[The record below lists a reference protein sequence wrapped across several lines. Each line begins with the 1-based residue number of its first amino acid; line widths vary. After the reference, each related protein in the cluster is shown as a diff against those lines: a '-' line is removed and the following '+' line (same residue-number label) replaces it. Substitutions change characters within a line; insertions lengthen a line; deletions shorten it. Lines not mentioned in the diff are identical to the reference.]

1 MFSAV
6 ARIYISVIRGTP
18 LLVQLFV
25 IFYGLP
31 SIGMTI
37 SPWPSAIIAFS
48 LNVGGYAAE
57 VIRAA
62 ILSVPKGQW
71 EAGHTIG
78 MSRRQSLV
86 RIILPQA
93 ARVSVPPLSNT
104 FISLVKDTSLASLIL
119 VTELFRAG
127 AAGGR
132 LQPGI
137 HAAVPGGGRDLLGH
151 LPGPRRRTVRPGE
164 EIGPLCRPLSS
175 RPDPRPRTPARTR
188 LLTVRGLR
196 KAFGQHD
203 VLKSIDLDVRRGEVV
218 TLIGP
223 SGSGKTTVL
232 RCLNGLEVP
241 DAGIAEF
248 AGQLTVDF
256 SAPVAKKQVLAMRD
270 RSAMVFQH
278 YNLFPH
284 KTVLENIIEGPVQV
298 QKRPKAEA
306 IQEARELL
314 ARVGLAGKENSYPFE
329 LSGGQQQRVGIVRAL
344 ALRPQLLLFDEPTS
358 ALDPELVG
366 EVLTVI
372 KELADEGWTMVVV
385 THELA
390 FARQVADE
398 VIFMDGG
405 VVVERG
411 HPDTVLRDPR
421 EERTRQFVDRLLN
434 PF

>member
-1 MFSAV
+1 M
-6 ARIYISVIRGTP
+6 
-18 LLVQLFV
+18 
-25 IFYGLP
+25 
-31 SIGMTI
+31 
-37 SPWPSAIIAFS
+37 SPTESDRPD
-48 LNVGGYAAE
+48 AAE
-57 VIRAA
+57 
-62 ILSVPKGQW
+62 L
-71 EAGHTIG
+71 
-78 MSRRQSLV
+78 
-86 RIILPQA
+86 
-93 ARVSVPPLSNT
+93 
-104 FISLVKDTSLASLIL
+104 LA
-119 VTELFRAG
+119 
-127 AAGGR
+127 
-132 LQPGI
+132 
-137 HAAVPGGGRDLLGH
+137 
-151 LPGPRRRTVRPGE
+151 
-164 EIGPLCRPLSS
+164 
-175 RPDPRPRTPARTR
+175 
-188 LLTVRGLR
+188 VRGLR
-196 KAFGQHD
+196 KAFGQHE
-203 VLKSIDLDVRRGEVV
+203 VLKSIDLTVRRGEVV

-241 DAGIAEF
+241 DGGIVEF
-248 AGQLTVDF
+248 AGDLTVDF
-256 SAPVAKKQVLAMRD
+256 SAPVSKKQLAAMRD

-284 KTVLENIIEGPVQV
+284 KTALENVIEGPVQV
-298 QKRPKAEA
+298 QKRPKAQA
-306 IQEARELL
+306 VQEARELL
-314 ARVGLAGKENSYPFE
+314 ARVGLADKEDSYPFE

-366 EVLTVI
+366 DVLTVI

-390 FARQVADE
+390 FAREVADE